1 MLVERSYRTTAYHLA
16 YYAHLHLFRTNKTN
30 DQYILLFLLLNF
42 MQIRIYSV
50 HFASQHLIIS
60 LQYIFS
66 FLYNN
71 KSILLPHYV
80 MIKLYFELCVFIFV
94 QPNRKIVPNSHLL
107 PLTQYLLRVVMLFPM
122 FIQAIPLGGCI
133 IAQIACKR
141 FDTDMRCLLVT
152 HQTRLMRCREFALG
166 ACIRSYR
173 RMFGAHMT
181 PKPAT
186 IVASIV
192 AQLAGKWFFAGV
204 DFVVALER

>member
-1 MLVERSYRTTAYHLA
+1 MVERSYRTTAYHLA

-80 MIKLYFELCVFIFV
+80 MIKLYFELCVFFLSSRIGKLY
-94 QPNRKIVPNSHLL
+94 RTLI
-107 PLTQYLLRVVMLFPM
+107 YFPSRN
-122 FIQAIPLGGCI
+122 IYC
-133 IAQIACKR
+133 
-141 FDTDMRCLLVT
+141 
-152 HQTRLMRCREFALG
+152 AL
-166 ACIRSYR
+166 
-173 RMFGAHMT
+173 
-181 PKPAT
+181 
-186 IVASIV
+186 
-192 AQLAGKWFFAGV
+192 
-204 DFVVALER
+204 